1 MVLHSAAETVML
13 FAFHTKVFSL
23 ILCSCSFI
31 KNESVVAIRGR
42 APLNIHLAIKGLL
55 KRVLVILVHLVRAQ
69 TLPHVTFA
77 YLSSAVSIRTDKGA
91 FGLIDI
97 RLQRVIEAF
106 LMKHMPTSS
115 QCYDFI
121 PVK

>member
-1 MVLHSAAETVML
+1 MVLNSATETIML

-23 ILCSCSFI
+23 IICSPLF

-55 KRVLVILVHLVRAQ
+55 KRILVVLVHLVRTQ
-69 TLPHVTFA
+69 TLLKVTFTD
-77 YLSSAVSIRTDKGA
+77 LSSTVCIRTYKWA
-91 FGLIDI
+91 FGLINV

-106 LMKHMPTSS
+106 LMKHVSTSS
-115 QCYDFI
+115 QCYDLISF
-121 PVK
+121 K